1 MASKKYSFLLGLLSL
16 VTVSA
21 SQAQT
26 GSSTVYRG
34 SGYDTND
41 TALIPLRRMDQ
52 QRDFLNRNYDYPAK
66 PRNQWELGLGIGALN
81 VSGDINSKNITNTT
95 KGNSLNT
102 MAWNISLRK
111 AWGYVISTRLQ
122 YMHGA
127 ATGYSWQHSQ
137 SHTLQANNPY
147 QQA

>member
-81 VSGDINSKNITNTT
+81 VSGDINSKNITNYDNTLVTT
-95 KGNSLNT
+95 RGQGN
-102 MAWNISLRK
+102 
-111 AWGYVISTRLQ
+111 VISQIELPNQSNLSLEPGETNDQ
-122 YMHGA
+122 S
-127 ATGYSWQHSQ
+127 YSN
-137 SHTLQANNPY
+137 TNID
-147 QQA
+147 